1 MTLIFAQMQQ
11 IMQNLGKGLIALTYN
26 NIYSY
31 VSKCMQFYQDQILN
45 KCIGL
50 YIGLAFHDEQT

>member
-11 IMQNLGKGLIALTYN
+11 IMQNLGKDLIALAYN

-31 VSKCMQFYQDQILN
+31 VS
-45 KCIGL
+45 
-50 YIGLAFHDEQT
+50 

>member
-1 MTLIFAQMQQ
+1 MQQ
-11 IMQNLGKGLIALTYN
+11 IMQNLGKGLIALAYN

-50 YIGLAFHDEQT
+50 YIGLTFHDEQT